1 MNKEFI
7 KFIKRISLLSVIT
20 ASVMFLLT
28 YIIPYAFITPTLPFL
43 ILFFFSGGIVVHYI
57 LLKISNKKS
66 AKFIGQYMLVTV
78 LKNLVYIVVLL
89 LYVFLNHYD
98 AVPFIVAFFILY
110 LIYTIFEIIS
120 ILPYNRTGEHNA
132 L

>member
-28 YIIPYAFITPTLPFL
+28 YTIPYDFVTPTLPFL
-43 ILFFFSGGIVVHYI
+43 ILLFFSAGIVVHYL
-57 LLKISNKKS
+57 LLKISYKKS
-66 AKFIGQYMLVTV
+66 ARFIGLYMLVTV
-78 LKNLVYIVVLL
+78 LKNLFYIIVLL
-89 LYVFLNHYD
+89 LDVFFNHHD
-98 AVPFIVAFFILY
+98 AVPFIAAFFILY

-120 ILPYNRTGEHNA
+120 ILPYNRTGNDKA